1 MVKWKIKIIFVYF
14 VIGIFHGKQRR
25 VLLPANYRRKRLIL
39 AKTAR
44 L

>member
-14 VIGIFHGKQRR
+14 VIGIFHDKQRR
-25 VLLPANYRRKRLIL
+25 VLLTANSRRKRLIQ
-39 AKTAR
+39 AKIAR